1 MDVFSW
7 FRRSKTTTTSAGNG
21 QINKQEPKSDS
32 KTEEELFGVTD
43 QLIDFIKT
51 FTVETFKNFPL
62 QDEEAANCDGGTPSI
77 SGNVRKDL
85 SDWQERHAIL
95 VLSKVKEMSQ
105 LRFRLCPG
113 WMKERQFWR
122 IYFTLV
128 KSYTAEYELRAVQL
142 ARLRQM
148 SIENENAPNTS
159 AYEVEMS
166 ETKPTT
172 SNLDSLTHDIESGK
186 E

>member
-1 MDVFSW
+1 MDVYSW
-7 FRRSKTTTTSAGNG
+7 FRRSTSSANG
-21 QINKQEPKSDS
+21 QITKQEPQRDKA
-32 KTEEELFGVTD
+32 EEELFGVTD

-62 QDEEAANCDGGTPSI
+62 QDEEAANCDGGTGA
-77 SGNVRKDL
+77 GNVRKDL
-85 SDWQERHAIL
+85 SEWQERHATL

-113 WMKERQFWR
+113 RMKERQFWR

-128 KSYTAEYELRAVQL
+128 KNYTAEYELRAVQL

-148 SIENENAPNTS
+148 TNENENAPNTS

-166 ETKPTT
+166 ETKQST
-172 SNLDSLTHDIESGK
+172 SNLDSATHDTESGK